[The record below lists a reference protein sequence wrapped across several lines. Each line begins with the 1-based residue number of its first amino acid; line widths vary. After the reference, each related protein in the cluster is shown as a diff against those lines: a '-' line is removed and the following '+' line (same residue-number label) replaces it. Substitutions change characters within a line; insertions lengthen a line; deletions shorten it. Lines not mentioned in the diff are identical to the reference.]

1 MNLYSIPTLIS
12 FICTLGLLF
21 FVLSQGRH
29 QRTNKAFALAM
40 GSINIMEFGN
50 LMALNSIHPS
60 QLLFWARISLIGCCL
75 IPANWSLFSLV
86 FAKSSYE
93 IIAKKSKLILLVIY
107 ILSFSFLIFIP
118 SDLFI
123 TLPASQ
129 LTEQNII
136 ILGKVGRF
144 FSFFLLL
151 TIVFILINLET
162 VYRNSIGAKRW
173 QIKYCTLGIFAAFVF
188 YVYVISRVMLFRFID
203 LNLLPI
209 GSIVVVIC
217 SGFLA
222 YSFIKHRLMNVNIF
236 VSRQVFYGSFT
247 IIAVSAY
254 LILVGFV
261 GELVKIMDLNFN
273 IVFYPVFV
281 LLSLTALLAFGLSSK
296 HREKIKKFIDQHF
309 YKNKFDYRFEW
320 IELTNRISSVVDL
333 NDLLLKFMNLIAE
346 TMCVS
351 KVLVWLYDDDDKKFH
366 LAGSRHLPGPD
377 MAINKNNPLITYLK
391 DKSEPFSIVKISS
404 ADHKEGFYTN
414 NKSFLDTY
422 KISTLSPLMGKD
434 KLIGFLGLGEEV
446 TGATYNYEDY
456 DILKTMCH
464 QAASVIMNIQLSERL
479 ILTREMEVMNKI
491 SSFVLHDLKNSISML
506 SLIVQ
511 NASCNMDNPEFQKDV
526 LETIA
531 KTIGNMKGLMGSVSR
546 LPKEI
551 VLHKTKTNLSEL
563 VEGCIRKT
571 GLDNAV
577 LEVTKNYADLPEM
590 NLDRKK
596 IQSVINN
603 LILNARESMKDKGR
617 IWISTLSGNRE
628 IIVEVKDD
636 GPGMSKEFLNN
647 KLFKPFQTTKKKG
660 LGIGL
665 YQCKIIIAAHDGKIV
680 AKSEEGKGA
689 QFRIYLPVE

>member
-1 MNLYSIPTLIS
+1 MNLYSIPTLFS
-12 FICTLGLLF
+12 FIFTLGLAF
-21 FVLSQGRH
+21 FILYQGH
-29 QRTNKAFALAM
+29 NHLANNAFGLAVA
-40 GSINIMEFGN
+40 SISIMEFGN
-50 LMALNSIHPS
+50 VMALNSSHPL
-60 QLLFWARISLIGCCL
+60 QLLFWERISLIGCCL

-93 IIAKKSKLILLVIY
+93 IIAKKFKLILLVIY
-107 ILSFSFLIFIP
+107 IVSFSFLILIP
-118 SDLFI
+118 SNLFI
-123 TLPASQ
+123 TLPTPQ

-151 TIVFILINLET
+151 TIVFILVNLEA
-162 VYRNSIGAKRW
+162 VYRNSIGTKKW
-173 QIKYCTLGIFAAFVF
+173 QIKYCILGIFAAFVF
-188 YVYVISRVMLFRFID
+188 YIYIISKVILFQFMD

-209 GSIVVVIC
+209 GSIVIIIC
-217 SGFLA
+217 SGILA

-247 IIAVSAY
+247 IIALSAY

-261 GELVKIMDLNFN
+261 GELVKILNLNFN
-273 IVFYPVFV
+273 RIFYPVFV
-281 LLSLTALLAFGLSSK
+281 LISLIALLAFGLSSK
-296 HREKIKKFIDQHF
+296 YREKIKKFIDQHF

-320 IELTNRISSVVDL
+320 IELTNRISSVADVNELL
-333 NDLLLKFMNLIAE
+333 NKFMDLVAE

-351 KVLVWLYDDDDKKFH
+351 HVLVWLYDDDDKKFH
-366 LAGSRHLPGPD
+366 LARSRQLPAPD
-377 MAINKNNPLITYLK
+377 TPITQDSPLIKHLDYTA
-391 DKSEPFSIVKISS
+391 EPFSIGKISS
-404 ADHKEGFYTN
+404 AGKKDDFYVN
-414 NKSFLDTY
+414 NKKFLDAY
-422 KISTLSPLMGKD
+422 KVSTLSPLMGKD
-434 KLIGFLGLGEEV
+434 KLIGFLALGEEV

-479 ILTREMEVMNKI
+479 ILAGEMEVMNKI

-531 KTIGNMKGLMGSVSR
+531 KTINNTKELMGRVSR
-546 LPKEI
+546 LPKGI
-551 VLHKTKTNLSEL
+551 LLHKTKTNLTEL
-563 VEGCIRKT
+563 VEDSIKKT
-571 GLDNAV
+571 GLDNGSYE
-577 LEVTKNYADLPEM
+577 LTKNYADLPEI
-590 NLDRKK
+590 NLDREK

-603 LILNARESMKDKGR
+603 LILNARESMKDKGK
-617 IWISTLSGNRE
+617 IWISTLSENRE

-665 YQCKIIIAAHDGKIV
+665 YQCKIIITAHDGKIV

-689 QFRIYLPVE
+689 RFRIYLPVE